1 MVGSRLAIDVDELK
15 YVLEAECYTQQFKEQ
30 VCCIVMEYNIVLSD
44 VFVDKLLLNQK
55 ADYLTSVG

>member
-1 MVGSRLAIDVDELK
+1 MNTCEDQSHSKSMVGSRLAIDVDELK

-44 VFVDKLLLNQK
+44 VFVD
-55 ADYLTSVG
+55 